1 MHSELGSLLIVDD
14 NEANR
19 DLLCRRLSRKGYA
32 TTTAAGGREAIDWLQ
47 TQTFD
52 LVLLDIMMPDI
63 NGLTVLKTLRSMRS
77 TSDLPVIMVTAK
89 TDSADIVE
97 ALELGASDYVTKPI
111 DFAVALAR
119 IRTQLARKRAEEAL
133 RQSEERYALAM
144 CGAKDG
150 LWDWNVCTN
159 ELYVSP
165 RWKAMLGF
173 PEGEVINKPDQWFG
187 LVHPEDRARLQAD
200 IATHCQGLTPHFEN
214 EHRLL
219 HQDGTYRWVLSRGV
233 AVWQETGQASRMV
246 GSLTDVTE
254 RKVTDVLTGMPNRLL
269 FMDRLGQALAHARRR
284 QQYRFAV
291 LLLDLE
297 RFRVVNDSLG
307 PLIGDQLLVAV
318 AQRLEYCLRHGDTVT
333 HMRAEHT
340 VARLQGDEFIVLLD
354 DLTDISN
361 ATRVAERILQEL
373 SGSFSIEGHEMYV
386 SARIGIALSTTEYE
400 RPEDVLRDAE
410 IALHRAKLRGSK
422 TYEVFDTHM
431 HARAVARLHLETEL
445 RQAVE
450 YQGLCVYYQPIIG
463 FVSGRIC
470 GFEALVRW
478 QHPARGLVSP
488 GDFIPLAEET
498 GLIFPLGAWVLQESC
513 QQMRLWHAQFPS
525 TLPLFISVNLSA
537 KQFRQPNL
545 VDQVVQTLQE
555 TGLDPAYVKLEITES
570 VLMDIPEAVNL
581 MLQALRALGL
591 ELSLDDFG
599 TGYSSLS
606 YLHRFPLDVLKIDRS
621 FVSRMDTE
629 EESKAIIQT
638 IITLAHQ
645 LGLDVVAEGV
655 ESAEQLRYLRTLGCE
670 YGQGYF
676 VSRPL
681 DAETI
686 SALIAAEP
694 RW

>member
-1 MHSELGSLLIVDD
+1 MPPEHGSLLIVDD

-19 DLLCRRLSRKGYA
+19 DLLCRRLSRLGFA
-32 TTTAAGGREAIDWLQ
+32 TTAAAGGREAIELLQ

-63 NGLTVLKTLRSMRS
+63 NGLTVLKMLRSTLS
-77 TSDLPVIMVTAK
+77 TVDLPVIMVTAK
-89 TDSADIVE
+89 TESAAIVE

-119 IRTQLARKRAEEAL
+119 IRTQLARKRAETAL
-133 RQSEERYALAM
+133 QRSEERYALAM
-144 CGAKDG
+144 RGAKDG

-173 PEGEVINKPDQWFG
+173 AEGELINKPDQWFG

-200 IATHCQGLTPHFEN
+200 IAAHCQGLTPHFEN

-219 HQDGTYRWVLSRGV
+219 HQDGTYRWVLGRGV
-233 AVWQETGQASRMV
+233 AVWQETGQASRIV

-284 QQYRFAV
+284 QQYQFAV

-297 RFRVVNDSLG
+297 RFRVINDSLG

-318 AQRLEYCLRHGDTVT
+318 AQRLEHCLRHGDTVT

-354 DLTDISN
+354 DLTEISN

-373 SGSFSIEGHEMYV
+373 SGPFRIEGHEMYV
-386 SARIGIALSTTEYE
+386 SARLGIALSTTAYE
-400 RPEDVLRDAE
+400 RPEDILRDTE

-463 FVSGRIC
+463 FATGRIC

-478 QHPARGLVSP
+478 QHPDRGLVSP

-498 GLIFPLGAWVLQESC
+498 GLILPLGAWVLHQSC
-513 QQMRLWHAQFPS
+513 QQMRFWHVQFPS
-525 TLPLFISVNLSA
+525 TPPLFISVNLSA
-537 KQFRQPNL
+537 KQFRQPDL
-545 VDQVVQTLQE
+545 VDQVTQTLQE
-555 TGLDPAYVKLEITES
+555 TGLNPAYVKLEITES
-570 VLMDIPEAVNL
+570 VLMDMPDAVNPT
-581 MLQALRALGL
+581 LQALRALGL

-621 FVSRMDTE
+621 FVSRIDTE

-655 ESAEQLRYLRTLGCE
+655 ESAEQLRHLRALECE

-686 SALIAAEP
+686 SALIAADP